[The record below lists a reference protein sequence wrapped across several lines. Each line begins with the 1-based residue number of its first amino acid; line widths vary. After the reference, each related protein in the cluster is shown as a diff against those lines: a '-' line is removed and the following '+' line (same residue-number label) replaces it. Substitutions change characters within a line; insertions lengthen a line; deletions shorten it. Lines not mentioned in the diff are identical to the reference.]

1 MAVRCP
7 PVVNFMILAVGL
19 LLVGYVIV
27 TFLNVKPVDFGG
39 KNEGFFGDSGAG
51 DFCGQNS
58 DCGSNRCGQLD
69 AGKRRCF

>member
-1 MAVRCP
+1 
-7 PVVNFMILAVGL
+7 MILAVGV

-27 TFLNVKPVDFGG
+27 SFMRQKPVVYGKEDFG
-39 KNEGFFGDSGAG
+39 DLGAG

-58 DCGSNRCGQLD
+58 DCGSGRCGQLD